1 MWSYEIFNED
11 NFLKKIVRHRT
22 RWLLNCCLC
31 VNYHGW
37 KKTHTFGTIPKSNIR
52 LVDRGKHLTRKYMTI
67 WGSSYDLFQQTTIV
81 ILMGTNCALL
91 LDDLFPYSYETDLI
105 TLNRINDIVK
115 SIWSYEIFNED
126 NFLKKI
132 VRHRTRW
139 QLNCCLCVNC
149 HG

>member
-1 MWSYEIFNED
+1 MD
-11 NFLKKIVRHRT
+11 
-22 RWLLNCCLC
+22 
-31 VNYHGW
+31 G

-115 SIWSYEIFNED
+115 SI
-126 NFLKKI
+126 
-132 VRHRTRW
+132 
-139 QLNCCLCVNC
+139 
-149 HG
+149 